1 MQFQLGHLEL
11 FFIEL
16 VKFLVRNKGEREG
29 TDPQLHVRRQAANVI
44 RAAASFPYF
53 LA

>member
-1 MQFQLGHLEL
+1 MSVRCNFSWGILNY

-29 TDPQLHVRRQAANVI
+29 TDPE
-44 RAAASFPYF
+44 
-53 LA
+53 